1 MNREERIRAALA
13 GKEVDHV
20 PVGAWMHLSE
30 FDQDPISLAEA
41 EVQFT
46 EKYDFDYIKMMPF
59 GLYSTQDFG
68 NQITIYCD
76 PYREPIVKNFAIKSP
91 ADYDTL
97 KAIPAIQGTYG
108 KQIEFARELVKRR
121 KPGTPVIQTIFSPF
135 STLKK
140 MAGDRLLMDMINY
153 PASVHH
159 ALAAITATTLDFI
172 GYNIDAGVDGFFF
185 ATQNATRSVM
195 NLHEFEE
202 FGQFYDL
209 QVIKSY
215 AKKTWFNAV
224 HIHGEDIYFN
234 EVASYPVNCI
244 NWHDRHTWP
253 SLKEA
258 RALTDKCLL
267 AGIKSAP
274 YFVDGVLKY
283 DDIILDGTPD
293 EITAHVKDAIAQVD
307 GEGLILGPG
316 CVVNPKAPEEN
327 LLALRKAVEA

>member
-1 MNREERIRAALA
+1 MTREERVRAALE

-20 PVGAWMHLSE
+20 PVAAWMHLSE

-41 EVQFT
+41 EVELT

-76 PYREPIVKNFAIKSP
+76 PYKEPIVKRFAIQAP

-97 KAIPAIQGTYG
+97 KAIPAIMGTYG
-108 KQIEFARELVKRR
+108 KQFEFARELSKRR
-121 KPGTPVIQTIFSPF
+121 TPGTPIIQTIFSPF

-140 MAGDRLLMDMINY
+140 MAGDRLLTDMINF
-153 PASVHH
+153 PEAVHH
-159 ALAAITATTLDFI
+159 ALAAITATTIDFVH
-172 GYNIDAGVDGFFF
+172 YNIDAGVDGFFF
-185 ATQNATRSVM
+185 ATQNASRNVM
-195 NLHEFEE
+195 NLKEFEE
-202 FGQFYDL
+202 FGEFYDL
-209 QVIKSY
+209 QVINSY
-215 AKKTWFNAV
+215 VKKTWFNPA
-224 HIHGEDIYFN
+224 HIHGNDVYFN
-234 EVASYPVNCI
+234 EIAEYPINCI

-258 RALTDKCLL
+258 RELTDKCLL

-274 YFVDGVLKY
+274 YFVDGVLQY
-283 DDIILDGTPD
+283 DDIILNGTPE
-293 EITAHVKDAIAQVD
+293 EITAHVKDAINQVE
-307 GEGLILGPG
+307 GRGLILGPG

-327 LLALRKAVEA
+327 LLALRKAVEL

>member
-13 GKEVDHV
+13 LKDVDRV

-41 EVQFT
+41 EVELT
-46 EKYDFDYIKMMPF
+46 ETYDFDYIKMMPF

-76 PYREPIVKNFAIKSP
+76 AHKEPIVKKFAIQSE
-91 ADYDTL
+91 ADYD
-97 KAIPAIQGTYG
+97 KVHAIPAIQGTYG
-108 KQIEFARELVKRR
+108 KQVEFARELVKRR
-121 KPGTPVIQTIFSPF
+121 KAGTPIIQTIFSPF

-140 MAGDRLLMDMINY
+140 MAGDRLLKDMISN
-153 PASVHH
+153 PTAVHH
-159 ALAAITATTLDFI
+159 ALAAITATTLDFVS
-172 GYNIDAGVDGFFF
+172 YNIAAGVDGFFF
-185 ATQNATRSVM
+185 ATQNAVKPMMTPAQ
-195 NLHEFEE
+195 FEE
-202 FGQFYDL
+202 FAAFYDL

-215 AKKTWFNAV
+215 AKKTWFNVA
-224 HIHGEDIYFN
+224 HIHGEDIYFK
-234 EVASYPVNCI
+234 EVADYPINCV
-244 NWHDRHTWP
+244 NWHDRHTFP

-283 DDIILDGTPD
+283 DDIILEGTPE
-293 EITAHVKDAIAQVD
+293 EITAHVKDAISQVE
-307 GEGLILGPG
+307 GKGLILGPG
-316 CVVNPKAPEEN
+316 CVVNPSAPKEN
-327 LLALRKAVEA
+327 LMALRKAVEL